1 MGIAVVDDKLE
12 AALKYSR
19 DVDGV
24 DDKPGTALPV
34 WKETASIYGQTHT

>member
-24 DDKPGTALPV
+24 DDKLGAALRLMTIR
-34 WKETASIYGQTHT
+34 EQCGH

>member
-19 DVDGV
+19 DVD
-24 DDKPGTALPV
+24 DKPGTALPV
-34 WKETASIYGQTHT
+34 WKGTASIYGQTHT

>member
-24 DDKPGTALPV
+24 GDKPEAARMLMALLTFQEQHGP
-34 WKETASIYGQTHT
+34 